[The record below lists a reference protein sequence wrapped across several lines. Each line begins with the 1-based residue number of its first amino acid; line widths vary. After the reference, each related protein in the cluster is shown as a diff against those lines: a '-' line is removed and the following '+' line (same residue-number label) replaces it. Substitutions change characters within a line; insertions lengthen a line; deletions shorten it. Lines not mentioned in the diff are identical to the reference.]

1 MRNDILQGSDSSTE
15 GVFEQIERIE
25 KGLEKFGANHR
36 LILNGELYLTDREIS
51 ERLKVHRR
59 TLQEYRTSGKLPY
72 YMICGKILYRESEIE
87 QLLRDSYNGTDD
99 KALL

>member
-1 MRNDILQGSDSSTE
+1 MQGSDNNVE
-15 GVFEQIERIE
+15 GVFGLIERIE
-25 KGLEKFGANHR
+25 KGLGQFGANRR

-59 TLQEYRTSGKLPY
+59 TLQEYRTSGKIPY

-87 QLLRDSYNGTDD
+87 KLLSDAYNGTDHM
-99 KALL
+99 ALL